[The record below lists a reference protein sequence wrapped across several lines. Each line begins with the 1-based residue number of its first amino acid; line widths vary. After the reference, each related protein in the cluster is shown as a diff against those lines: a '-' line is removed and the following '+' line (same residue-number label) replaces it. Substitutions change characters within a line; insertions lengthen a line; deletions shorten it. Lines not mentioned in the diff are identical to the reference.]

1 MVITFL
7 SLWGHR
13 ASASR
18 ARGRLG
24 WAEHILEFW
33 IKYVVRSLIQNRKS
47 KILFGPAQTVPGTAC
62 AGAMTPQVQKGN
74 YHIERA
80 L

>member
-47 KILFGPAQTVPGTAC
+47 KMDEGVICTS
-62 AGAMTPQVQKGN
+62 
-74 YHIERA
+74 
-80 L
+80 